1 MAKRTYRIE
10 YHPEA
15 IREIRESIHWYRD
28 RNEAVA
34 DELRSAVESAESLIQ
49 RSPKSCAPYVHDTR
63 GYRFQKFPFVLAYV
77 VRDDQIFFVALAHTS
92 RRPGYWRDRVPGD

>member
-15 IREIRESIHWYRD
+15 IREIRNSIHWYRD

-34 DELRSAVESAESLIQ
+34 DELRSLVESAESSIE
-49 RSPKSCAPYVHDTR
+49 RSPESCAPYLHDTR
-63 GYRFQKFPFVLAYV
+63 GYRFKKFPFVLAYII
-77 VRDDQIFFVALAHTS
+77 REDQIFFVALAHTS
-92 RRPGYWRDRVPGD
+92 RRPGYWRDRLPNE